1 MITPGG
7 SPRVMDFGM
16 AKRDAG
22 EVTMTVEGQVL
33 GTPADMSP
41 EQASGQA
48 HHVDGRS
55 DVYSLG
61 VILFELMTG
70 ELPFRGNQRMLLH
83 QVLHNEPRSP
93 RSLNDRIPRDLE
105 TICRKAM
112 GKEPQRRY
120 QTARV
125 MADDLAR
132 YLAGQPILARPFGRV
147 ERSWRWCRRNPLVA
161 GLSAAVVLA
170 LVSGTIVS
178 AYFAADAIGQK
189 TLAEQKTDEAR
200 ASAKSESEA
209 RSKAT
214 ADAQRAITEAEKAK
228 RVAQF
233 QASMFEASVPR
244 QQAGFRFTGMGPRR
258 DKESDGPANAAARE
272 LLDRGARKVVEE
284 LKDQPEMQATLMD
297 TIGNVYIGHGL
308 TEQAEPLL
316 TSALAI
322 RRQLFSEPHLD
333 TAASLHSLATLR
345 LIQSR
350 THESVE
356 ASREALA
363 IRQQLLDADHK
374 DIADVKFV
382 LGCAMLLGD
391 REDGDPVEIWR
402 QVLSWRRHHLGKEHP
417 ETAFAMIGLGTACL
431 SRNETAEGASLFGE
445 ATAVFMKDP
454 ETKSLGLAMTEIQQ
468 AVFLW
473 KIGQPKAGA
482 AMSTKALAHFR
493 EFTTDDHPLFIYFAG
508 VHAKALV
515 AASQFDE
522 AKRFCRELLQ
532 GLRQRGVPI
541 NPAVVAGIA
550 EALAADANLQDLDEA
565 EQLCRD
571 CLRTFQVPGKPSS
584 TDVAQVARTLADVLA
599 KKAKTTDNPS
609 RLE

>member
-1 MITPGG
+1 M
-7 SPRVMDFGM
+7 
-16 AKRDAG
+16 
-22 EVTMTVEGQVL
+22 
-33 GTPADMSP
+33 
-41 EQASGQA
+41 
-48 HHVDGRS
+48 
-55 DVYSLG
+55 
-61 VILFELMTG
+61 
-70 ELPFRGNQRMLLH
+70 
-83 QVLHNEPRSP
+83 
-93 RSLNDRIPRDLE
+93 
-105 TICRKAM
+105 
-112 GKEPQRRY
+112 
-120 QTARV
+120 
-125 MADDLAR
+125 
-132 YLAGQPILARPFGRV
+132 
-147 ERSWRWCRRNPLVA
+147 
-161 GLSAAVVLA
+161 
-170 LVSGTIVS
+170 
-178 AYFAADAIGQK
+178 
-189 TLAEQKTDEAR
+189 R
-200 ASAKSESEA
+200 A
-209 RSKAT
+209 
-214 ADAQRAITEAEKAK
+214 Q
-228 RVAQF
+228 
-233 QASMFEASVPR
+233 
-244 QQAGFRFTGMGPRR
+244 
-258 DKESDGPANAAARE
+258 
-272 LLDRGARKVVEE
+272 
-284 LKDQPEMQATLMD
+284 
-297 TIGNVYIGHGL
+297 
-308 TEQAEPLL
+308 
-316 TSALAI
+316 
-322 RRQLFSEPHLD
+322 
-333 TAASLHSLATLR
+333 
-345 LIQSR
+345 
-350 THESVE
+350 ESVE

-363 IRQQLLDADHK
+363 IREGLMDADHK
-374 DIADVKFV
+374 DVADVKFM
-382 LGCAMLLGD
+382 LGCALLLGD
-391 REDGDPVEIWR
+391 RGDGDPVEIWR